1 MTLDIL
7 YGSLLALKNVNQ
19 KQISE
24 FLRHGN
30 IRSTDRYMHLT
41 FESKVN
47 SANLITNELSKAAGQ

>member
-1 MTLDIL
+1 MIWDIP

-41 FESKVN
+41 FESKIN
-47 SANLITNELSKAAGQ
+47 SSQIITNELAKASGQ